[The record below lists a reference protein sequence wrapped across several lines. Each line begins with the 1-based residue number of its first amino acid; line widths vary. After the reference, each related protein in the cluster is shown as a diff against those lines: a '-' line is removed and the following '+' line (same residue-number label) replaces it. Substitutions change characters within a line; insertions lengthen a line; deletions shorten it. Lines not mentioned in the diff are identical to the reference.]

1 MTWSGGTYTKGNSGT
16 GGWSGDAAAGIGIE
30 AGRHDTQDNDFAS
43 GINNTIAKDGQNT
56 PTNNLPMGGYKH
68 TGVALGTARDQY
80 AVVSQSQDST
90 LLWGGTSSGTA
101 TAYTIT
107 LTPAITAY
115 ATGQRFLFVAH
126 TSNTGTATLN
136 VNGVGVKSIFLASN
150 NTAAGIGYIRAN
162 QLCEVVYDGTQ
173 FQLMQ
178 SSAELQSN
186 SATYIGQSS
195 GTANAI
201 VLTPTVPITNSG
213 YSGLLGFYCFLK
225 DASTNTGA
233 CTINVSGL
241 GAVSLVDREGV
252 ALKAGMLQTSR
263 LYNIYFNGNTAYL
276 LNPSSVWI
284 SYTPTLSQS
293 ANVTFTTNE
302 SRYKLIDN
310 NTVVW
315 TFKLTATSAGTAANV
330 VKLSLPITPAAG
342 FDYFVV
348 GDGYIF
354 DANTSLGYTCSIP
367 LINTSPGEISFS
379 SGSGTTANYFG
390 VTPAITLASGDTISG
405 TITYRV

>member
-1 MTWSGGTYTKGNSGT
+1 MSWSGGTYTKGNSGT
-16 GGWSGDAAAGIGIE
+16 GGWSGDAAAGVGIE

-136 VNGVGVKSIFLASN
+136 VNGVGAKSIFLASN
-150 NTAAGIGYIRAN
+150 NTSAGIGYIRAN

-186 SATYIGQSS
+186 SATYLGQSS

-213 YSGLLGFYCFLK
+213 YSGLFGLYCFIK

-241 GAVSLVDREGV
+241 GAVSLVDREGI
-252 ALKAGMLQTSR
+252 ALKAGMLQSAR
-263 LYNIYFNGNTAYL
+263 LYNIYFNGATAYV
-276 LNPSSVWI
+276 LNPSI
-284 SYTPTLSQS
+284 SYVAFTPTLTQS
-293 ANVTFTTNE
+293 GSVAFTNTYCKYVAESNRVTYQGN
-302 SRYKLIDN
+302 I
-310 NTVVW
+310 
-315 TFKLTATSAGTAANV
+315 TATAAGTAGN
-330 VKLSLPITPAAG
+330 
-342 FDYFVV
+342 
-348 GDGYIF
+348 
-354 DANTSLGYTCSIP
+354 
-367 LINTSPGEISFS
+367 
-379 SGSGTTANYFG
+379 
-390 VTPAITLASGDTISG
+390 AITLTLPVTGVGAVGGFKTIGSATFYDASANQQYVLQVVQATTT
-405 TITYRV
+405 TITFSSDATAAGGYFGNTPSLALANADQLSWTCTYEV